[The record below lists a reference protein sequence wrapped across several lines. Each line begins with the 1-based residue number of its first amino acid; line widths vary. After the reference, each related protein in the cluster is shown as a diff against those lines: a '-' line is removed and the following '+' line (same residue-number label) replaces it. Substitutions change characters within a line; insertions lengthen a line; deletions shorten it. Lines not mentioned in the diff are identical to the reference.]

1 MPSPPSPPPDR
12 KAASASRET
21 PASAASR
28 ETKKPSDSVPL
39 AIGPFATLP
48 ARFGRYQVEKLLGRG
63 AMGAVYRARDTQL
76 DRLVALKIPRVSTS
90 GSAKLLKRFEIEARA
105 LAQVDHPQI
114 CKIYDYGELDG
125 VTYMALQYVDG
136 EELKSRLD
144 RTGRKLAPDAAVKLL
159 LDLTRGLAAAH
170 AQGVLHRDLK
180 PQNVMLNQSGM
191 PVITDFG
198 LARRITASSDAG
210 LTQGLIVGTA
220 AYMAPEQANGKA
232 GEVDER
238 SDLYALGVILF
249 ELLTGEWP
257 FSGPAIEV
265 MGRKCVCD
273 APSPLSLDP
282 ELPPQLAE
290 ICRRMLARNK
300 DERYASCN
308 EVIAALE
315 AVDQHPSAE
324 NLKPEAEPE
333 RRQRPAW
340 LRPAV
345 LRSAIGVAVVMVVAI
360 AVLLSRPTT
369 EGVAPPNEGSASA
382 TSEAPKPVQP
392 AASSVGPL
400 TELPPDFR
408 GELLKNPG
416 CEELLYAGAIP
427 GWESMPAGWSRRR
440 VDPPPDTGR
449 AYFWAPPVPHAQL
462 VQNVSLVSLAD
473 AIADQRLELRLE
485 FSVRT
490 YDQEPSDTAQLI
502 VDFRDADNNKTLS
515 SYDSQQIRSKRG
527 WRKFSK
533 VLLPPAG
540 ARWVRVRLISHRYGS
555 NGQKHNDGYFDS
567 ISLTA
572 RLIERSPTP

>member
-1 MPSPPSPPPDR
+1 MPSPPQPTPDR
-12 KAASASRET
+12 KAAAASRET
-21 PASAASR
+21 PAAAASR
-28 ETKKPSDSVPL
+28 DTKKPSDSVPL

-76 DRLVALKIPRVSTS
+76 DRLVALKIPRVSAS

-136 EELKSRLD
+136 EELKSQLD
-144 RTGRKLAPDAAVKLL
+144 RTGRKLAPAAAVKLL

-198 LARRITASSDAG
+198 LARRITASSDPG

-232 GEVDER
+232 AEVDER
-238 SDLYALGVILF
+238 SDIYALGVILF

-257 FSGPAIEV
+257 FTGPAIEV

-273 APSPLSLDP
+273 APSPLSIDP

-290 ICRRMLARNK
+290 ICSRMIARNK
-300 DERYASCN
+300 DERPANCK

-315 AVDQHPSAE
+315 AVGLDAAGPTPGPTADPTRAVR
-324 NLKPEAEPE
+324 LTPAI
-333 RRQRPAW
+333 RR
-340 LRPAV
+340 
-345 LRSAIGVAVVMVVAI
+345 IVAGTAATIVVAI
-360 AVLLSRPTT
+360 AAFLLWPTQNGVVLPI
-369 EGVAPPNEGSASA
+369 EGSAA
-382 TSEAPKPVQP
+382 APPKTEPSNPAQP
-392 AASSVGPL
+392 AANAAAVL

-416 CEELLYAGAIP
+416 CEELMYAGAIP

-440 VDPPPDTGR
+440 ADPPPDTGR

-462 VQNVSLVSLAD
+462 VQNVSLIPVAD
-473 AIADQRLELRLE
+473 AIADQKLELLLE

-502 VDFRDADNNKTLS
+502 ADFRDADNNKTLS

-540 ARWVRVRLISHRYGS
+540 ARWVRVRLISHRH
-555 NGQKHNDGYFDS
+555 GQKHNDGYFDS

-572 RLIERSPTP
+572 RLIAKPTTP